1 MTKPVTATSLAIAL
15 FLPVAAQAADFASMD
30 ANGDGYVSMPEFQTA
45 LPETP
50 ADAFM
55 AADTN
60 ADGALSAEELAAAQ
74 EAGTLPSSEG

>member
-1 MTKPVTATSLAIAL
+1 MTKHFATASLAIAL
-15 FLPVAAQAADFASMD
+15 VLPLAAQAADFAAMD
-30 ANGDGYVSMPEFQTA
+30 ANGDGYLTMSEFQTA

-50 ADAFM
+50 AEAFM

-74 EAGTLPSSEG
+74 EAGTLPSGDG